1 MITTDNFETTFT
13 TIGDVEDLVHCFES
27 GTLPRVR
34 WTHHAHL
41 MVGLWYISRF
51 EESDAI
57 RMIRDGIK
65 KHNAAVGTKNS
76 PTSGYHET
84 ITLAWARLVRDYVL
98 RSEDADRES
107 IELYRG
113 LLFNFSDR
121 GLLFKYY
128 SRDLLMSPE
137 ARAAWMEPDLMPLP

>member
-1 MITTDNFETTFT
+1 MF
-13 TIGDVEDLVHCFES
+13 
-27 GTLPRVR
+27 
-34 WTHHAHL
+34 
-41 MVGLWYISRF
+41 GLWYISHF

-65 KHNAAVGTKNS
+65 KHNAAVGTVDS

-84 ITLAWARLVRDYVL
+84 ITLAWANLVRDYLL
-98 RSEDADRES
+98 RSADTDRES

-113 LLFNFSDR
+113 LRFNFSDR
-121 GLLFKYY
+121 GFLFRYY

-137 ARAAWMEPDLMPLP
+137 ARAAWVEPDLISLP